1 MIVRCSGGV
10 FLRLA
15 TVAAC
20 AVGTARAPNA
30 GAQVS
35 PGARPTAPSR
45 YDDLVT
51 LFTAWRAFQQPK
63 VVNGVPDYSPAAMA
77 AQHRELATYRQ
88 RLDTALAHWQALADG
103 PLRDLDRQVR
113 EAGLAPVLP

>member
-15 TVAAC
+15 TVTAC

-88 RLDTALAHWQALADG
+88 RLAALDTAGWPTRMPSAATSFGL
-103 PLRDLDRQVR
+103 
-113 EAGLAPVLP
+113 EAPTSTHRSWT